1 MRLLAGYIGL
11 IVIFG
16 HMPVYKATHVG
27 YKVVMRQPKIRL
39 NLLFSFSVFQELL
52 YLLPILYLGNL
63 SAKFSVSAFG

>member
-27 YKVVMRQPKIRL
+27 YKVVICKWS
-39 NLLFSFSVFQELL
+39 LLHGL
-52 YLLPILYLGNL
+52 
-63 SAKFSVSAFG
+63 A

>member
-27 YKVVMRQPKIRL
+27 YKVVSYPLMHMDVI
-39 NLLFSFSVFQELL
+39 
-52 YLLPILYLGNL
+52 
-63 SAKFSVSAFG
+63 

>member
-27 YKVVMRQPKIRL
+27 YKVVIYLRKL
-39 NLLFSFSVFQELL
+39 WL
-52 YLLPILYLGNL
+52 YIQSQFKY
-63 SAKFSVSAFG
+63 

>member
-27 YKVVMRQPKIRL
+27 YKVVIK
-39 NLLFSFSVFQELL
+39 
-52 YLLPILYLGNL
+52 PIGHRVL
-63 SAKFSVSAFG
+63 S